1 MFQVDLTLP
10 IKDAGRAYK
19 MFAGRA
25 ERLGIITLEDLIFHF
40 PHRYDDF
47 TLASPINI
55 VQPGETV
62 TIRGT
67 VIDSK
72 TEYTRR
78 SFKIQRVTVQD
89 DTGNIECIW
98 FNQAYITQ
106 TLTPGTFVSIAG
118 RVDAFRGKKVIQ
130 FKDYEKLPSLDA
142 KAVHTGGL
150 VAVYPE
156 TKGLSSKWIRNR
168 IKEIL
173 ADNYFDEYLPEQII
187 KKHNLMSFND
197 ALHFIHFP
205 ENFEQVTKAR
215 ERLSFDELFLT
226 QLKASQRRA
235 EWAKQISTSA
245 FEIEAHRDKINAFI
259 NSLPFELTN
268 SQQTAIEDIFA
279 DISKTKPMNR
289 LVEGDVGSGKT
300 IVASVAMYAAFLNGF
315 QSALMAPTDILA
327 NQHYK
332 TISTFLEPLG
342 LKVLLYTAASKKKI
356 KEIGEFDIAIGTHAL
371 LDDKLTFDKL
381 GLVVI
386 DEQQRFGVEQRAIL
400 RNKGKSPHF
409 LTMTATPIPRTVFLT
424 LYGDLDLS
432 YLADM
437 PKGRQKVKTWLV
449 PEIKRNSAYKWI
461 AKKVKE
467 IDDKG
472 RPNQVFIVCPFIE
485 ESESATTVKAAVKEF
500 EHLQKNVFPEL
511 KLGLLH
517 GKIKNAEKEQI
528 LTDFRD
534 GKIDIL
540 VATPVVEV
548 GIDIPNATIML
559 IEAADRFGLAQLH
572 QLRGRVGRNDKESF
586 CYLFTDST
594 SEKTSFRLKNMERI
608 YNGAELAEIDL
619 KLRGPGDV
627 YGTLQHGVPK
637 LKIASF
643 SDVELIEK
651 SKKEVANIFPHLQSY
666 PLLQEKLKSTI
677 IRSVNPD

>member
-1 MFQVDLTLP
+1 MFQVDLALP
-10 IKDAGRAYK
+10 IKEAGRAYK

-25 ERLGIITLEDLIFHF
+25 ERLGIVTLEDLLFHF

-67 VIDSK
+67 VTESK
-72 TEYTRR
+72 TEHTRR
-78 SFKIQRVTVQD
+78 NFKIQHVSILD
-89 DTGNIECIW
+89 DTGSIECIW
-98 FNQAYITQ
+98 FNQPYITQ
-106 TLTPGTFVSIAG
+106 ALTLGSFASIAG
-118 RVDAFRGKKVIQ
+118 RVDEFRGRRVLMV
-130 FKDYEKLPSLDA
+130 KDYEKLPSLDA

-173 ADNYFDEYLPEQII
+173 TDNHFDEYLPEQIV
-187 KKHNLMSFND
+187 KKNKFMSFD
-197 ALHFIHFP
+197 EAMHAIHMP
-205 ENFEQVTKAR
+205 ESIEQSLKAR

-226 QLKASQRRA
+226 QLKAVQRRS
-235 EWAKQISTSA
+235 EWEKQVSTSA
-245 FEIEAHRDKINAFI
+245 FTIKPYQTQIDKLIA
-259 NSLPFELTN
+259 SLPFQLTN
-268 SQQTAIEDIFA
+268 SQKTAIEDIFA
-279 DISKTKPMNR
+279 DVSKTKPMNR
-289 LVEGDVGSGKT
+289 LLEGDVGSGKT
-300 IVASVAMYAAFLNGF
+300 IVALTAMYAAHLNGF

-327 NQHYK
+327 NQHFK
-332 TISTFLEPLG
+332 TITAFLEPFG
-342 LKVLLYTAASKKKI
+342 LKILLYTAASKKKI
-356 KEIGEFDIAIGTHAL
+356 KDIGEFDIAIGTHAL
-371 LDDKLTFDKL
+371 LDEKLQFEKL
-381 GLVVI
+381 GLVCI

-400 RNKGKSPHF
+400 RNKGTSPHF

-432 YLADM
+432 YLSDM
-437 PKGRQKVKTWLV
+437 PKGRKRVKTWLV
-449 PEIKRNSAYKWI
+449 PEIKRNACYKWI
-461 AKKVKE
+461 DKQVKVKE
-467 IDDKG
+467 NGK
-472 RPNQVFIVCPFIE
+472 PVNQAFIVCPFIE
-485 ESESATTVKAAVKEF
+485 ESESSTTVKAATKEY
-500 EHLQKNVFPEL
+500 EHLQKNVFHDL

-517 GKIKNAEKEQI
+517 GKIKNTEKDTI
-528 LTDFRD
+528 LSDFRN
-534 GKIDIL
+534 GNIDIL

-586 CYLFTDST
+586 CYLFTDGT
-594 SEKTSFRLKNMERI
+594 SEKTSVRLKNLETI

-627 YGTLQHGVPK
+627 YGTLQHGIPK

-643 SDVELIEK
+643 SDIGLIEK
-651 SKKEVANIFPHLQSY
+651 SKKEVAAIFPKLQNY
-666 PLLQEKLKSTI
+666 PLLQDKLKSTI
-677 IRSVNPD
+677 IQSVNPD